1 MRYTTLCPA
10 IRSVSLPQR
19 IERIKRDLSAL
30 GPLHPGTLSQ
40 QYSVCGTAGC
50 RCAADPPVKHG
61 PYYQLSYTWHG
72 KSRTRFVR
80 ELELAQVRQ
89 QLTNYER
96 LRALFAEWIDIAL
109 EIDALQRQADRR
121 RTPKLPP
128 KSHHSAQNA
137 SPKRLA
143 E

>member
-1 MRYTTLCPA
+1 MFS
-10 IRSVSLPQR
+10 RSIVSLQQR

-30 GPLHPGTLSQ
+30 DPLRPGTLSQ

-50 RCAADPPVKHG
+50 HCAADPPVKHG

-80 ELELAQVRQ
+80 EPELAQVRQ
-89 QLTNYER
+89 ELTNYER

-109 EIDALQRQADRR
+109 EIDGLAALG
-121 RTPKLPP
+121 
-128 KSHHSAQNA
+128 
-137 SPKRLA
+137 
-143 E
+143 

>member
-1 MRYTTLCPA
+1 MSS
-10 IRSVSLPQR
+10 RSMVSLQQR
-19 IERIKRDLSAL
+19 IERIKRELSAL
-30 GPLHPGTLSQ
+30 GPLRPGTLSQ

-61 PYYQLSYTWHG
+61 PYYQLSYTWRG

-80 ELELAQVRQ
+80 EPQLVQVRQ

-96 LRALFAEWIDIAL
+96 LRALLAEWIDIAL

-128 KSHHSAQNA
+128 KSHHSGQNA
-137 SPKRLA
+137 WPKRLA